1 MRWIESPDGFCRF
14 CFLAKKKNGNAVYRN
29 KCRRILRPL
38 FFGMVPSIK
47 KPVWAMVV
55 VTVGQQELT
64 SEKLRESAFKIFRK
78 MEWVDQSAGCED
90 ACET

>member
-38 FFGMVPSIK
+38 FFGMVPNIK

-64 SEKLRESAFKIFRK
+64 SEKLRESALKIFNK
-78 MEWVDQSAGCED
+78 MEWADQSAGCED
-90 ACET
+90 ACEA

>member
-1 MRWIESPDGFCRF
+1 M
-14 CFLAKKKNGNAVYRN
+14 
-29 KCRRILRPL
+29 

-90 ACET
+90 ACEA